1 MITRAHTH
9 GRAVYPRVTG
19 GNYLTRPS
27 PKNAYTILKPTYF
40 RLASHRTQRY
50 GSSFSLSLSRTLA
63 ASRDGDGATLTVPGL
78 VTLSALGRSFTL
90 PVGGGAV
97 AVTVAAVEAR
107 HTHTLLHMM
116 RGGDGRL
123 LSRVTAISN
132 MAAAS
137 ISRRR
142 GCFAFF
148 LVCLLRAPG
157 ARYRS
162 RYEQSRAIQISRR
175 CTRNFRDLYRRPS
188 QYII

>member
-1 MITRAHTH
+1 MEAR
-9 GRAVYPRVTG
+9 
-19 GNYLTRPS
+19 
-27 PKNAYTILKPTYF
+27 
-40 RLASHRTQRY
+40 
-50 GSSFSLSLSRTLA
+50 SLSLSLSYALA

-90 PVGGGAV
+90 LVGGGAV

-107 HTHTLLHMM
+107 HTHALLHMM

-123 LSRVTAISN
+123 LSRVTAINN

-148 LVCLLRAPG
+148 LVCLLRAPRRALPISIRAI
-157 ARYRS
+157 ARYSNIATLYTEFS
-162 RYEQSRAIQISRR
+162 RLISAPVTPPNQI
-175 CTRNFRDLYRRPS
+175 
-188 QYII
+188 